1 MNRPALAPINRLIA
15 EGKLDQAEIQLRR
28 LIARSPGDA
37 SLVSMMAAVLLS
49 MGRRDE
55 SLLFHQRAAE
65 LAPNQHAPWLAFGLA
80 LVQIQRHTDA
90 VAPLERAATLA
101 PTLPA
106 AAIALAGALVATGHS
121 SAAIAKLESLLHL
134 LPGDPHATLVL
145 ESLLSD
151 RAQTGAAVSV
161 LREAISRRHGD
172 PILRAAL
179 CHRLLYASDTTPSQ
193 IGAEHESLG
202 RLLAPEIPGPSLKRD
217 RQEDRRLKLALIS
230 PDLRGRP
237 AAAFIEPIAE
247 LLSRKGFELHL
258 FPLSAHRDATTD
270 RLAKLADVWHPPQA
284 ILNAENRLD
293 LASLSARL
301 AEAKLDI
308 AIDLAGYSPGSGLL
322 ALAHR
327 VAPVQCTYGYPGT
340 SGIPALDLRLAD
352 SVTMPVG
359 DTAIGTERIVRL
371 DPCLFCF
378 RPPADAPMPQRAWE
392 RRAVVFGCF
401 ASPARISARTFDL
414 WVALLS
420 RVPNARLVLKSKPYG
435 DPMVREFF
443 TAAFSSRGV
452 DPARLVLMGH
462 SKDLSTHL
470 SAYNGIDV
478 ALDTVPYN
486 GTTTT
491 CESLWMGVP
500 VVTIQGDH
508 HASRSGTSI
517 LSAVGKGE
525 WAAQTTEA
533 FVNVAAALVSDV
545 EALAA
550 ARSKLRDQVRRSALC
565 DERAF
570 VNRFQNALREAWIR
584 WCRTGS
590 AGRG

>member
-1 MNRPALAPINRLIA
+1 MNRPALAPIDRLIA
-15 EGKLDQAEIQLRR
+15 QGKLDPAEIQLRR
-28 LIARSPGDA
+28 QIARSPSDA
-37 SLVSMMAAVLLS
+37 SLVSMMATVLLS

-55 SLLFHQRAAE
+55 SLLFYQRAAE
-65 LAPNQHAPWLAFGLA
+65 LAPDQPAPWLAFGLA
-80 LVQIQRHTDA
+80 LVQLQRHTDA
-90 VAPLERAATLA
+90 IAPLERAAALA

-106 AAIALAGALVATGHS
+106 ATIALASALVATGRS
-121 SAAIAKLESLLHL
+121 SAAIAQLESLLHL
-134 LPGDPHATLVL
+134 LPGDPDATLLL

-151 RAQTGAAVSV
+151 RGHTGAAVSV
-161 LREAISRRHGD
+161 LREAVFRRHGD

-202 RLLAPEIPGPSLKRD
+202 RLVAPEIAGPPLKRD
-217 RQEDRRLKLALIS
+217 RQEERRLKLALIS

-258 FPLSAHRDATTD
+258 FPLSAPRDATTD
-270 RLAKLADVWHPPQA
+270 RLARHADVWHPPQA
-284 ILNAENRLD
+284 VLSAENRLD
-293 LASLSARL
+293 LAALGARL

-327 VAPVQCTYGYPGT
+327 VAPVQGTYGYPGT
-340 SGIPALDLRLAD
+340 SGIPAVDLRLAD
-352 SVTMPVG
+352 SVTLPIR

-378 RPPADAPMPQRAWE
+378 RPPPDAPMPQRAWE

-401 ASPARISARTFDL
+401 ASPARISSRTIDL
-414 WVALLS
+414 WASLLARIPS
-420 RVPNARLVLKSKPYG
+420 ARLVLKSKPYG
-435 DPMVREFF
+435 DPVVREFF

-478 ALDTVPYN
+478 ALDTLPYN

-491 CESLWMGVP
+491 CEALWMGVP
-500 VVTIQGDH
+500 VITLRGDH

-517 LSAVGKGE
+517 LSAIGTGA
-525 WAAQTTEA
+525 WAAESAEA
-533 FVNVAAALVSDV
+533 FVDTGASLVADV

-550 ARSKLRDQVRRSALC
+550 ARSKLRDLVRRSPLC

-570 VNRFQNALREAWIR
+570 VNRFQDALREAWIR

>member
-1 MNRPALAPINRLIA
+1 MIRPALAPIDRLIA
-15 EGKLDQAEIQLRR
+15 EGKLDQAETQLRR
-28 LIARSPGDA
+28 LIARSPSDV
-37 SLVSMMAAVLLS
+37 SLVSTMATVLS
-49 MGRRDE
+49 GMGRRDE

-65 LAPNQHAPWLAFGLA
+65 LAPDQPAPWLALGLA
-80 LVQIQRHTDA
+80 LVQIHRHADA
-90 VAPLERAATLA
+90 LAPLERAASLAPAQPAATLA
-101 PTLPA
+101 
-106 AAIALAGALVATGHS
+106 LARAQVATGRS
-121 SAAIAKLESLLHL
+121 SAAIAQLESLLHL
-134 LPGDPHATLVL
+134 LPGDPEATLLL

-151 RAQTGAAVSV
+151 RGQTGAAVSV

-179 CHRLLYASDTTPSQ
+179 CHRLLCASDATPSQ

-202 RLLAPEIPGPSLKRD
+202 RLLAPDIPGSTLLRD

-237 AAAFIEPIAE
+237 AAAFIEPIVE
-247 LLSRKGFELHL
+247 LMGRKAFELHV
-258 FPLSAHRDATTD
+258 FPLTAHRDATTD

-284 ILNAENRLD
+284 ILSTDSRPD
-293 LASLSARL
+293 LSALAASL
-301 AEAKLDI
+301 AETKLDI
-308 AIDLAGYSPGSGLL
+308 AIDLAGYSPNSGLA

-327 VAPVQCTYGYPGT
+327 IAPVQCTYGYPGT
-340 SGIPALDLRLAD
+340 SGIPAVDLRLAD
-352 SVTMPVG
+352 SLTLPIH

-401 ASPARISARTFDL
+401 ASPARISTRSVEL
-414 WVALLS
+414 WAALLS
-420 RVPNARLVLKSKPYG
+420 KIPSARLVLKSKPYA
-435 DPMVREFF
+435 DPVVREFF

-491 CESLWMGVP
+491 CEALWMGVP
-500 VVTIQGDH
+500 VVTLRGDH
-508 HASRSGTSI
+508 HASRSGTSL

-525 WAAQTTEA
+525 WAAETPEA
-533 FVNVAAALVSDV
+533 FVDVAASLVSDV

-550 ARSKLRDQVRRSALC
+550 ARSKLRDQVRRSPLC
-565 DERAF
+565 DERTF
-570 VNRFQNALREAWIR
+570 VNRFQDALRAAWIR